1 MYLSINQSVSQKTF
15 TEAAAVILFTLY
27 AVQWFAIKPLQTVV
41 FIVLFSS
48 IVVRCNVHSFTIRQC
63 LMGSELIC
71 CRPTSRGSGGN
82 NMNNN
87 GGLQVGIADD
97 QAKDF
102 DFEKTEM
109 KYDSTGMFHWGPAKN
124 LEECILVSWKLV
136 TSQYFIRKVV
146 SFIQYLIVI
155 CHWMLQYSGK
165 YCCLLFG
172 RS

>member
-1 MYLSINQSVSQKTF
+1 M
-15 TEAAAVILFTLY
+15 
-27 AVQWFAIKPLQTVV
+27 
-41 FIVLFSS
+41 SS
-48 IVVRCNVHSFTIRQC
+48 
-63 LMGSELIC
+63 GLIC

-124 LEECILVSWKLV
+124 LEECILVSRKLV
-136 TSQYFIRKVV
+136 YYDS
-146 SFIQYLIVI
+146 L
-155 CHWMLQYSGK
+155 
-165 YCCLLFG
+165 
-172 RS
+172 